1 MVAPSKP
8 PMGPEP
14 SSLARRA
21 RRLGLD
27 RATLVVF
34 VGLLTTGVAYWYAAV
49 LDEHREIAAFRQHA
63 RLFGAVL
70 QKRLDRSFEL
80 MNTVPALIVVKPEL
94 NSKDFSRFVR
104 QAGEEH
110 AALQWAPRVAEAERT
125 AFEARAKADV
135 AKNYEIR
142 EAKGAGLLV
151 HSDTRTMYVP
161 ILFVEPPNPE
171 ILGFDLY
178 SEESRRNYVERAR
191 DSGKAVVSE
200 RFELIEEQQPAPALA
215 VYIPVYRPG
224 QPITSEQQ
232 RRSAF
237 MGVVVGVL
245 RPAQLVPSGLAGLD
259 TATLDVALTDPGA
272 SSEEASLLYESSLG
286 AEVGIEAA
294 AEAATFP
301 LRIGDRKLNAMFAPG
316 IGFKRLS
323 PRYRFHVALS
333 GLGLTLF
340 LALGFAVLRTRRV
353 VRAASRAAEQLGQYE
368 VLEEIGRGGM
378 GVVYKARHS
387 TLRRATAI
395 KLLTRPSES
404 LRTRFEREARVTSRL
419 RHPNT
424 VQIYDYGRTPEG
436 ALYYAMEFVTG
447 ISLSELVKSEGPQSP
462 ARVVHLLEQIVGSLA
477 EAHAE
482 GLVHRDIKPAN
493 IMVQS
498 KGGVPDFVTVLD
510 FGLVRDLSMQET
522 LTGRNVPIGTPAY
535 MSPEQI
541 RDETVS
547 ESADL
552 YALGGVAYYLLTATP
567 PFQAATAVEVCMG
580 HLNQQPEPPSR
591 RLGRA
596 LPPDLEALVLQLLE
610 KDPANRPPSA
620 LDVLRR
626 LQHLEGVGVWDP
638 DQARLWWSR
647 KDNTEVDVLEGPVSG
662 NRRTITVDFSSR
674 S

>member
-1 MVAPSKP
+1 MGAPSKP

-14 SSLARRA
+14 SSLGRRA

-27 RATLVVF
+27 RATLVVI
-34 VGLLTTGVAYWYAAV
+34 VGLIATAGAYWYARI
-49 LDEHREIAAFRQHA
+49 LDQQREVAAFRHHA
-63 RLFGAVL
+63 RLLAAVL
-70 QKRLDRSFEL
+70 QKRLDRSFEM
-80 MNTVPALIVVKPEL
+80 MNTVPALIAVKPEL
-94 NSKDFSRFVR
+94 SAGDFSRFVR
-104 QAGEEH
+104 QAGSEH
-110 AALQWAPRVAEAERT
+110 AALQWAPRVREAERKD
-125 AFEARAKADV
+125 FEARARREV
-135 AKNYEIR
+135 ARNYEIR

-151 HSDTRTMYVP
+151 HADVRAMYVP
-161 ILFVEPPNPE
+161 ILYVEPPNPD
-171 ILGFDLY
+171 ILGFDLF
-178 SEESRRNYVERAR
+178 SEDSRRGYVSQAR
-191 DSGKAVVSE
+191 DSGKAVVSA
-200 RFELIEEQQPAPALA
+200 RFELIEEQQPTPALA
-215 VYIPVYRPG
+215 VYIPVYQPG
-224 QPITSEQQ
+224 QPIASETQ
-232 RRSAF
+232 RRDAF
-237 MGVVVGVL
+237 MGIVAGVL
-245 RPAQLVPSGLAGLD
+245 RPSALVPSGLSGLD
-259 TATLDVALTDPGA
+259 VSTLDVALTDPSAKSDDAG
-272 SSEEASLLYESSLG
+272 LLYESSLG
-286 AEVGIEAA
+286 AEVGVEAA
-294 AEAATFP
+294 PEGASFP
-301 LRIGDRKLNAMFAPG
+301 VRIGDRELTASFAPG
-316 IGFKRLS
+316 IGFQRLS
-323 PRYRFHVALS
+323 PRYRFHVAL
-333 GLGLTLF
+333 GGVALTVF
-340 LALGFAVLRTRRV
+340 LALGLAVLRTRRV
-353 VRAASRAAEQLGQYE
+353 VQAASRAAEQLGQYE

-404 LRTRFEREARVTSRL
+404 LRTRFEREARATSRL

-447 ISLSELVKSEGPQSP
+447 ISLSELVKSEGAQSP
-462 ARVVHLLEQIVGSLA
+462 SRVVHLLEQIVGSLA
-477 EAHAE
+477 EAHSE

-493 IMVQS
+493 IMVQC

-552 YALGGVAYYLLTATP
+552 YAVGGVAYYLLTATP

-580 HLNQQPEPPSR
+580 HLNQQPEPPSQ

-596 LPPDLEALVLQLLE
+596 LPAELEALVLQLLE
-610 KDPANRPPSA
+610 KDIANRPSSA
-620 LDVLRR
+620 LEVLRR
-626 LQHLEGVGVWDP
+626 LEQLSDVAPWDHEA
-638 DQARLWWSR
+638 ARRWWSR
-647 KDNTEVDVLEGPVSG
+647 RDNPEVEVLEGPVSG